1 MKRHWSRTYRMV
13 KHMVDLYQA
22 PIKGIKINFIDLEY
36 HNDLEDLVG
45 YFNTLNRRSICYLD
59 LKDPIIYFYTPNGVD
74 IFVLYLFEDTNG
86 YHIET
91 NNEGSYEQWF
101 RARSSY

>member
-1 MKRHWSRTYRMV
+1 M
-13 KHMVDLYQA
+13 
-22 PIKGIKINFIDLEY
+22 
-36 HNDLEDLVG
+36 G
-45 YFNTLNRRSICYLD
+45 YFDTLNRKPICYLD
-59 LKDPIIYFYTPNGVD
+59 PEDLIGYFYTSNGMD
-74 IFVLYLFEDTNG
+74 IIVLYLFEDTNG